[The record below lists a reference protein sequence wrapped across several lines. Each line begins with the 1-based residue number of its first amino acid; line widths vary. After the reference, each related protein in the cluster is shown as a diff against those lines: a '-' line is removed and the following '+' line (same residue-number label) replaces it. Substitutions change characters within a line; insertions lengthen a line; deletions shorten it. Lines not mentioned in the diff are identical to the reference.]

1 MKLKKLSYITV
12 LFILGL
18 VGTSFHHPAT
28 PFNDGKIRTIV
39 IDAGHG
45 GKDPGAIGSK
55 SKEKNITLAIA
66 LELRRIINDNM
77 PDMKVIMTRDNDS
90 FIELHN
96 RAQEVA
102 KTEADFF
109 VSIHCNANRNKAASG
124 SETYVLGAHKANANL
139 DVVMRENGVILLE
152 DNYKEVYEGFDPNS
166 IPAYIFFQY
175 LTNIH
180 LEQSWKMATK
190 VQKQFAER
198 VGRTDRGV
206 KQAGYL
212 VLWRA
217 SKPSILIETG
227 FISNKEEEAF
237 LTSENGQTYLA
248 SAIYRAIKEYNAE
261 MMGQE
266 TEASA
271 H

>member
-1 MKLKKLSYITV
+1 MKHLKLSYIAM
-12 LFILGL
+12 LIIAGL
-18 VGTSFHHPAT
+18 AASSFHHPT
-28 PFNDGKIRTIV
+28 MPFNDGKIRSIV

-55 SKEKNITLAIA
+55 SKEKNVTLAIA
-66 LELRRIINDNM
+66 LELERIINEKM
-77 PDMKVIMTRDNDS
+77 PDVKVIMTRDDDT
-90 FIELHN
+90 FVELHN
-96 RAQEVA
+96 RAKEVS

-109 VSIHCNANRNKAASG
+109 VSIHCNANKNKSAHG
-124 SETYVLGAHKANANL
+124 SETYVLGAHKADANL
-139 DVVMRENGVILLE
+139 DVVMRENGVILME
-152 DNYKEVYEGFDPNS
+152 DNYEEVYEGFDPNS

-175 LTNIH
+175 LTNVH
-180 LEQSWKMATK
+180 LEQSWKMASK
-190 VQKQFAER
+190 VQKQFADR
-198 VGRTDRGV
+198 VGRVDRGV

-227 FISNKEEEAF
+227 FISNKDEEAF
-237 LTSENGQTYLA
+237 LTSKNGQTYMA

-261 MMGQE
+261 MTGE
-266 TEASA
+266 ATEAGA